1 VHGAPPACD
10 DNDACTADSC
20 DTATGLCV
28 HGAPP
33 SCDDNN
39 PCTDDSCSAATGLCV
54 NTDNGSCNNAEI
66 CRTPGF
72 WGTHGGLEKSS
83 SQQITGDVLAAFNGT
98 LQICGVT
105 VDTVDEALQ
114 AICVSPKGD
123 SRLQLARQLTA
134 AALNC
139 GITNAGGTPG
149 QCTLENGAD
158 PCAGVSIGDVFQACN
173 AACPTGTTAVVDGHT
188 ISCIGAIDCF
198 NGGGVFDPATGNCN
212 DATGTSCH
220 DRDLS
225 AGCFEF
231 VPPGAAGSPK
241 ACNDARK
248 DCTTIFGTQCP

>member
-1 VHGAPPACD
+1 
-10 DNDACTADSC
+10 
-20 DTATGLCV
+20 V

-173 AACPTGTTAVVDGHT
+173 LACPTGTTAVVDGHT